1 MNVKARGR
9 RRTKEKS
16 ATLVS
21 RLVRRLRVTLGFSTD
36 PRSDAI
42 RATTLAGLVAVT
54 FALLG
59 TSQHNRVADWLAD
72 APFNPDTALRAL
84 SRGWFESHRTVPVT
98 IVDIDDETHRGWGA
112 PPITPRDQLVRLL
125 HVVTQAAP
133 SAVVVDID
141 LSGGE
146 MPGASG
152 DAGSLALHEYL
163 ARYAGPALIVLPKRV
178 ETAQDGTRRTT
189 TSPFDAVIAKNPHL
203 AWAHA
208 GFETGGGGAV
218 RSWQRWLPICSAG
231 GLQWLPS
238 VAMSLAASLAK
249 PLPGLD
255 HVMAPAAQNQSCR
268 VAESPD
274 GNAQRLLIG
283 PRLTGEA
290 RATPRTDAQAVSAT
304 LLLDPEIARDD
315 ARLFRD
321 RVVFIGATHPSS
333 GDFWM
338 TPSGVLPGVELL
350 ANTVRYTPLQAE
362 RHGWSAN
369 LAYHVVA
376 LLLFALFVFVAWW
389 LRGFGAVIL
398 ITTGVLTIVAVLL
411 ALFDSLLV
419 FDALEAAILLSIA
432 YKALETAG
440 RSVEELNERRPR
452 FPAGP
457 AGWWR
462 ALGAGWRREHKSPG
476 GQGE

>member
-1 MNVKARGR
+1 
-9 RRTKEKS
+9 
-16 ATLVS
+16 
-21 RLVRRLRVTLGFSTD
+21 
-36 PRSDAI
+36 
-42 RATTLAGLVAVT
+42 
-54 FALLG
+54 
-59 TSQHNRVADWLAD
+59 
-72 APFNPDTALRAL
+72 
-84 SRGWFESHRTVPVT
+84 
-98 IVDIDDETHRGWGA
+98 
-112 PPITPRDQLVRLL
+112 
-125 HVVTQAAP
+125 
-133 SAVVVDID
+133 
-141 LSGGE
+141 
-146 MPGASG
+146 
-152 DAGSLALHEYL
+152 
-163 ARYAGPALIVLPKRV
+163 
-178 ETAQDGTRRTT
+178 
-189 TSPFDAVIAKNPHL
+189 
-203 AWAHA
+203 
-208 GFETGGGGAV
+208 
-218 RSWQRWLPICSAG
+218 
-231 GLQWLPS
+231 
-238 VAMSLAASLAK
+238 MSLAASPAK

-255 HVMAPAAQNQSCR
+255 RVMAPAAQNQSCR
-268 VAESPD
+268 VAESLD

-290 RATPRTDAQAVSAT
+290 RAAPRTDAQAVSAT

-369 LAYHVVA
+369 LAYRVVA
-376 LLLFALFVFVAWW
+376 LLLFALFVFVEWW
-389 LRGFGAVIL
+389 LRGFGAVIV
-398 ITTGVLTIVAVLL
+398 ITTGVLIVVAVLL
-411 ALFDSLLV
+411 GLFDSLLV

-440 RSVEELNERRPR
+440 KSVEELNERRPR